1 MLMML
6 AAGLIFGSIALFL
19 LASPWPFLAPLVVFG
34 MAALGVLY
42 RRPAL
47 GLLGLAALV
56 PFEGV
61 FKGMEFSGAKL
72 LGASVIGVLLLQLL
86 LRQIP
91 RERLQSNLWPLLLL
105 FLLWVFF
112 SLLFTEN
119 LGLSLGNLRELLIGM
134 TLFGIAL
141 LLGRDLSL
149 LMLCRVVAFCVALT
163 CVIALVSSK
172 HQVGGRAI
180 GLLQDANYFAL
191 LIALALPLSTLLAL
205 HAKGLLVRLLW
216 IGISVLL
223 LAGLTKTDS
232 RSGLVVLLLTA
243 GIGFWH
249 HRARLAKIRPQHLGF
264 VMLGIAILAPLAL
277 SSLPDHYVE
286 RITSLGLL
294 KSGVNAHQDASL
306 GRRASYLVVG
316 GEMIGDNP
324 LVGAG
329 PGTFPIY
336 YANTGY
342 AKAFSVGLE
351 TPELFRRAHNTYL
364 EIFAEM
370 GIPAGLLFI
379 ALLCLGLRNYERA
392 RLAWLRNDNQ
402 IQADIATH
410 LGLGL
415 LTMMLF
421 MLFLSVPNH
430 KLLWLLLGLSWVLRQ
445 QAESVLVEREC
456 TV

>member
-6 AAGLIFGSIALFL
+6 AAGLIFGSISLFL
-19 LASPWPFLAPLVVFG
+19 LASPWPFLAPLAVFAVV
-34 MAALGVLY
+34 ALGVLY
-42 RRPAL
+42 RRPAW

-61 FKGMEFSGAKL
+61 FKDMEFSGAKL
-72 LGASVIGVLLLQLL
+72 LGASVIGILLLQLV

-112 SLLFTEN
+112 SLLFSEN
-119 LGLSLGNLRELLIGM
+119 LGVSLGNLRELLIGM

-141 LLGRDLSL
+141 LLGRDLPL
-149 LMLCRVVAFCVALT
+149 LMLCRAVALCVALT
-163 CVIALVSSK
+163 CVIAIVSTR

-191 LIALALPLSTLLAL
+191 LIALALPLSALLAL
-205 HAKGLLVRLLW
+205 HAKGLPGRVFW
-216 IGISVLL
+216 IGVSILL
-223 LAGLTKTDS
+223 VAGLTKTDS
-232 RSGLVVLLLTA
+232 RSGLMVLLVSV

-249 HRARLAKIRPQHLGF
+249 HRARLARIRPRHLGF

-294 KSGVNAHQDASL
+294 KSGVNAHQDPSI
-306 GRRASYLVVG
+306 GRRASYLMVG
-316 GEMIGDNP
+316 GEMISDNP

-329 PGTFPIY
+329 PGTFPIH

-342 AKAFSVGLE
+342 AKAFSTGLV

-392 RLAWLRNDNQ
+392 RLAWLRSGNQ

-445 QAESVLVEREC
+445 QAEAVLVEREC
-456 TV
+456 AV